1 MDVTRDAVSLGD
13 IIDGRYQLTELVG
26 RGGSGVVFRATD
38 LNLQRDVAVK
48 ILSTESFHQAG
59 LFERFE
65 QESKILRKLRALNTV
80 FFYDT
85 GKTSS
90 GLPYI
95 AMEFVV
101 GIQLKSLLEEIPVL
115 TPDRVVPILSQ
126 VLSALSE
133 AHDLGFVHRDL
144 KPANIMLCS
153 RVGFPTDFVKVLDF
167 GVARII
173 SDDDKEGKDRG
184 KNEMVGTPKYMPP
197 EQFHSKPL
205 TPIADLYSVGCIA
218 YEMLAGFAPFD
229 GDTLHVTIAKHL
241 FMTPPSLPEE
251 VEQYPNLVAVI
262 FKLLEK
268 EPADRFTSAQEVID
282 ALAYWQVPNLIPALQ
297 GCRLKGDDKNDEG
310 FFAEED
316 SRATVPISL
325 PPGFSQH
332 LASIRP
338 APNVPSALRH
348 LSPTSLPSHPIPAA
362 PNSDAL
368 PASGSISASI
378 SQPAARKSPVLLWI
392 LLFVGLALIAG
403 LILILVFWPFS
414 GQKSQPLGKTSHVD
428 ELPPHISYIDM
439 ELLDMV
445 ARLAIDVSQDAL
457 VFGLSYELDLPQA
470 DGAEPAPQNP
480 NPTTEGTKQEPQ
492 KGKNTGG
499 TKKTPKYPSHEEGPQ
514 AAPAEYP
521 IFEFTLKY
529 DPPTARPG
537 FLNAAG
543 ECDNGVCRVKTTST
557 SRPARI
563 HVSAPGYNTYSVV
576 LTKPVS
582 EYNVRLQPQ

>member
-48 ILSTESFHQAG
+48 ILSAECFHQAG
-59 LFERFE
+59 VFERFE

-85 GKTSS
+85 GKTST

-101 GIQLKSLLEEIPVL
+101 GIQLKSLLEEIPIL
-115 TPDRVVPILSQ
+115 APDRVVPILSQ

-173 SDDDKEGKDRG
+173 SDDDKEGKDKS

-197 EQFHSKPL
+197 EQFRSQLL
-205 TPIADLYSVGCIA
+205 TQIADLYSVGCIA
-218 YEMLAGFAPFD
+218 YEMLAGYAPFD

-241 FMTPPSLPEE
+241 FMTPKSLPEE
-251 VEQYPNLVAVI
+251 VWQFPNLVAVI

-268 EPADRFTSAQEVID
+268 EPENRFTSAQEVID
-282 ALAYWQVPNLIPALQ
+282 ALAHWHEPNLMPALQ
-297 GCRLKGDDKNDEG
+297 GCRLRGDDGNNDG

-316 SRATVPISL
+316 NRATVPINL

-332 LASIRP
+332 FASIRP

-348 LSPTSLPSHPIPAA
+348 LSPTSPPSQPIHETP
-362 PNSDAL
+362 D
-368 PASGSISASI
+368 SGSISASI
-378 SQPAARKSPVLLWI
+378 PQLAAKKSPALLWI
-392 LLFVGLALIAG
+392 LLFAGLAVIAV

-414 GQKSQPLGKTSHVD
+414 GKKPQPFSNIQPETESSPQVSHTVD
-428 ELPPHISYIDM
+428 MD
-439 ELLDMV
+439 LLDMV
-445 ARLAIDVSQDAL
+445 ARLAVDVSQDAL
-457 VFGLSYELDLPQA
+457 AFGLSYEPDLLRA
-470 DGAEPAPQNP
+470 DGPDPTPDPASPASENA
-480 NPTTEGTKQEPQ
+480 KQEPP
-492 KGKNTGG
+492 KGKDSGN
-499 TKKTPKYPSHEEGPQ
+499 TKKPPKHPNQEEDPK
-514 AAPAEYP
+514 AAPKAAPTYA

-529 DPPTARPG
+529 DPPAARPG
-537 FLNAAG
+537 FLNATG
-543 ECDNGVCRVKTTST
+543 ECENGVCRVKTTST
-557 SRPARI
+557 TRPVRI
-563 HVSAPGYNTYSVV
+563 HVSAPGYKTHSVV
-576 LTKPVS
+576 LTEPVS
-582 EYNVRLQPQ
+582 EYSVRLQPQ